1 MRGIGAIKGPYN
13 SILKWFHQNDGV
25 TRAWSVFALLGR
37 KHLVVHFPDTK
48 VQEFAN
54 GEEAQTHKKT
64 KVPSEASCKETEMY
78 ELQTIGH
85 FHDGVICYNYQN
97 SFFFFPFQIQIL

>member
-1 MRGIGAIKGPYN
+1 MRSIGAIKLPY
-13 SILKWFHQNDGV
+13 SSRLKWFHQNDEV
-25 TRAWSVFALLGR
+25 TRTWSVFALLAR

-48 VQEFAN
+48 VQEFVN

-78 ELQTIGH
+78 ELLTIAKLL
-85 FHDGVICYNYQN
+85 NYLMNAGIPMIVQL
-97 SFFFFPFQIQIL
+97 SI